1 MAAALN
7 SAMRAFTTP
16 TLGVALLAM
25 ACVSVATAAP
35 LWFTVMGDLAEPAAD
50 TVELNVGELSLRGEQ
65 KAMDLRVNL
74 AAQRAMASGEKYQ
87 SYVSLIEIDCL
98 ASAIV
103 HVHQTR
109 FEHAGWRGASTFQ
122 NFPEIRPMAFG
133 GLLPNPKETI
143 LRAACQIR

>member
-1 MAAALN
+1 MHKMSALTYGLTVL
-7 SAMRAFTTP
+7 AFSCAP
-16 TLGVALLAM
+16 
-25 ACVSVATAAP
+25 VATAAP
-35 LWFTVMGDLAEPAAD
+35 LWFTVMGDLTEPTAD
-50 TVELNVGELSLRGEQ
+50 TVELNVGELSFRGEK

-74 AAQRAMASGEKYQ
+74 AAQRTMASGEKYQ

-109 FEHAGWRGASTFQ
+109 FEQAGWRGASSFQ

-133 GLLPNPKETI
+133 GLVPNPKDTI
-143 LRAACQIR
+143 LRAACQVR